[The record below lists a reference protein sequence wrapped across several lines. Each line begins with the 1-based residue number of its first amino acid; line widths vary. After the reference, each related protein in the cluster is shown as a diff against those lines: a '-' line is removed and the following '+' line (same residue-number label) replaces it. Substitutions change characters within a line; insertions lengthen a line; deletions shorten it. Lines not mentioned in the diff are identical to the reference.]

1 MLKKGCYR
9 FGQVLS
15 CVKGF
20 LVAIEFRSCVMIVV
34 HCVATWFSGCRQ
46 LHGRDIAFSCC
57 DDALFLCHD
66 DVATKVSLSRPR
78 RPRQEVR
85 CCNRLGLG

>member
-15 CVKGF
+15 RDRGF
-20 LVAIEFRSCVMIVV
+20 LVAIEFRSCVTIGV
-34 HCVATWFSGCRQ
+34 HCVATWFSGYRQ
-46 LHGRDIAFSCC
+46 LHGREIAFSCP

-66 DVATKVSLSRPR
+66 DVATKVSL
-78 RPRQEVR
+78 
-85 CCNRLGLG
+85 